1 MTCRELYALGLS
13 NEVNRSVG
21 GKMDQMV
28 KVVGA
33 GPAGLMA
40 AEVLATAGARVVI
53 HDHMPAPA
61 RKFLLAGRGGLN
73 LTHSEPLESFLD
85 RYGEARPMLEPAL
98 RAFPPDALIAWANG
112 LGVET
117 FIGSSGRVFPKQMK
131 ASPLL
136 RAWLRRLDGLGVKLV
151 TRSRWEGFDG
161 TPTILALG
169 GASWPHLGSD
179 AKWVPVLQA
188 AGITVNPFK
197 PANSRFLVNWSKV
210 FRERFAGTP
219 VKNVALTY
227 AGKRVRGELM
237 ISHEGIEG
245 GAIYALSKGLREK
258 PGQPLVIDF
267 RPDLTLE
274 ALAQRLTRPRGKDS
288 QSNYLRKVAGLSPVA
303 INLLRET
310 GTAADAQGIKAMPLL
325 LERPAGIARAISSAG
340 GVALS
345 EVDDHFQ
352 LKKQPGTYAVGEML
366 DWEAPTGGYLLQ
378 ACFSTGVMAARHLAS
393 ELRLG

>member
-1 MTCRELYALGLS
+1 VT
-13 NEVNRSVG
+13 
-21 GKMDQMV
+21 DI
-28 KVVGA
+28 KVIGA

-40 AEVLATAGARVVI
+40 AEVLAEAGHSVTI

-73 LTHSEPLESFLD
+73 LTHSEPLEAFLA
-85 RYGEARPMLEPAL
+85 RYSEAQDMLAPAIH
-98 RAFPPDALIAWANG
+98 AFPPDALIAWANG
-112 LGVET
+112 LGIET
-117 FIGSSGRVFPKQMK
+117 FVGSSGRVFPKQMK

-136 RAWLRRLDGLGVKLV
+136 RAWLRRLDALGVKLV

-179 AKWVPVLQA
+179 AAWLPVFA
-188 AGITVNPFK
+188 AKGITVHPFK
-197 PANSRFLVNWSKV
+197 PANSRFLVHWSPV
-210 FRERFAGTP
+210 FREKFAGTP

-237 ISHEGIEG
+237 ISQEGIEG

-258 PGQPLVIDF
+258 PGHPVIIDF
-267 RPDLTLE
+267 RPDLSEE
-274 ALAQRLTRPRGKDS
+274 ALAKRLEKPRGKDS
-288 QSNYLRKVAGLSPVA
+288 LSNHLRKVAGLSPVA

-310 GTAADAQGIKAMPLL
+310 GTAPDAKGIKSMPLT
-325 LERPAGIARAISSAG
+325 LERPAGITRAISSAG
-340 GVALS
+340 GVAREEL
-345 EVDDHFQ
+345 DAHFQ
-352 LKKQPGTYAVGEML
+352 LRKLPLTYCVGEML

-378 ACFSTGVMAARHLAS
+378 ACFSTAVTAARNLA
-393 ELRLG
+393 LRA

>member
-1 MTCRELYALGLS
+1 VAGI
-13 NEVNRSVG
+13 
-21 GKMDQMV
+21 
-28 KVVGA
+28 KVIGA

-40 AEVLATAGARVVI
+40 AEVLAESGHRVTI
-53 HDHMPAPA
+53 HDHMAAPA

-73 LTHSEPLESFLD
+73 LTHSEPIEPFLA
-85 RYGEARPMLEPAL
+85 RYGEARDFLEPAV

-112 LGVET
+112 LGIET
-117 FIGSSGRVFPKQMK
+117 FVGTSGRVFPKQMK

-136 RAWLRRLDGLGVKLV
+136 RAWLRRLDGLSVKLL

-161 TPTILALG
+161 EPTILALG

-179 AKWVPVLQA
+179 AAWLPVFA
-188 AGITVNPFK
+188 AKGIAVHPFK
-197 PANSRFLVNWSKV
+197 PANSRFLVKWSPV
-210 FRERFAGTP
+210 FRGKFAGTP

-237 ISHEGIEG
+237 ISQEGIEG

-258 PGQPLVIDF
+258 PGHPVIIDF
-267 RPDLTLE
+267 RPDLSEEELAKRLE
-274 ALAQRLTRPRGKDS
+274 KPRGKDS
-288 QSNYLRKVAGLSPVA
+288 LSNHLRKAAGLSPVA

-310 GTAADAQGIKAMPLL
+310 GTTPDAKGIKAMPLM

-340 GVALS
+340 GVAREEL
-345 EVDDHFQ
+345 DAHFQ
-352 LKKQPGTYAVGEML
+352 LRKMPLTYCVGEML

-378 ACFSTGVMAARHLAS
+378 ACFSTAVMAARHLAA
-393 ELRLG
+393 ELARK